1 MDSSGRRRPPRDEEH
16 EGRVRDSFGEF
27 FETLGDRIDAEGQ
40 KWLDRLRDSVAARD
54 TESGRKHL
62 TEIRERHS
70 WLYEELAAHPRI
82 ANLLDELALL
92 GL

>member
-1 MDSSGRRRPPRDEEH
+1 MAASGREGPPRDEEH
-16 EGRVRDSFGEF
+16 EGRVRDSFGNLH
-27 FETLGDRIDAEGQ
+27 ETLGDRIDAEAQ
-40 KWLDRLRDSVAARD
+40 KWLDRLREAVVVKD

-62 TEIRERHS
+62 SEIKERHS

>member
-1 MDSSGRRRPPRDEEH
+1 MTTPGEKPPRDEDH
-16 EGRVRDSFGEF
+16 EGRVRDSFSEF
-27 FETLGDRIDAEGQ
+27 HETLGDRVDAEAQ
-40 KWLDRLRDSVAARD
+40 KWLDRLKGALESRDA
-54 TESGRKHL
+54 ESGRQHL
-62 TEIRERHS
+62 SAIRERHS

>member
-1 MDSSGRRRPPRDEEH
+1 MPGASGSWPPPDDEH
-16 EGRVRDSFGEF
+16 EGRVRDSFGDF
-27 FETLGDRIDAEGQ
+27 HRTLGDRIDDEAR
-40 KWLDRLRDSVAARD
+40 KWLDRLRDSIAGKD
-54 TESGRKHL
+54 TDSGRKHL
-62 TEIRERHS
+62 TEIRKRHS

>member
-1 MDSSGRRRPPRDEEH
+1 MATPGDRKPDDDH
-16 EGRVRDSFGEF
+16 ETRVRDSFGELH
-27 FETLGDRIDAEGQ
+27 ESLGDRIDDEAR
-40 KWLDRLRDSVAARD
+40 KWLDRLREAVAGKDSEA
-54 TESGRKHL
+54 GRRHM

-70 WLYEELAAHPRI
+70 WLYEELTAHPRI